1 MKCAA
6 RRLEPACRA
15 SVRTRARLWTV
26 HGSMRVHS
34 RRIHPENIMSD
45 SRKVR
50 ASTATRLALALA
62 AAAAI
67 HAAPVEAQSRRD
79 YMLGRPLATITLRA
93 GAARPNAS
101 DGVFAFADS
110 LLTLNPDRY
119 TGLSLGGDIGVPLTQ
134 RLELQFS
141 ASTVTRRVQSE
152 YRDFVDNRDLP
163 IEQATRLRRTPLSV
177 GVRYNLTPAGRSVS
191 RLAWVPAKIVP
202 YVAAGAG
209 AMYYRFHQEGDFVDF
224 RAANLNVFSATLEA
238 KGWAPLAYGATGV
251 TWAFMPA
258 VAINTELRYDHSRAP
273 LQGDFTGFDRTALSG
288 IGLTSGLQFRF

>member
-1 MKCAA
+1 MGFLAPSIA
-6 RRLEPACRA
+6 
-15 SVRTRARLWTV
+15 TV
-26 HGSMRVHS
+26 G
-34 RRIHPENIMSD
+34 
-45 SRKVR
+45 
-50 ASTATRLALALA
+50 ALATMLALALV
-62 AAAAI
+62 
-67 HAAPVEAQSRRD
+67 APRSAEAQRSRD
-79 YMLGRPLATITLRA
+79 YLLGRPMASLTLRI
-93 GAARPNAS
+93 GGARPNAS